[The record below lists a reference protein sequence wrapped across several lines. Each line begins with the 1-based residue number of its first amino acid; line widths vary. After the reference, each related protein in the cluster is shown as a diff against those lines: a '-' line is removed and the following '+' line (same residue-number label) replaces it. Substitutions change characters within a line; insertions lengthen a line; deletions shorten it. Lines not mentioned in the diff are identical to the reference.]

1 MPPETPPAIA
11 ILANDSTM
19 YYGSQD
25 DRELCM
31 INEQPMTDTLE
42 EDHVHGLGDIPIFE
56 SGDLRLVDLGVQAN
70 QDDETSAPQTYN
82 ENAIN
87 VTGAGVSSTYFAT
100 QSSQAGS
107 TVGNGFTKSRTWM
120 QQIVEELKD
129 LIHILAPDGRVL
141 YISDGVKQLTGYTPE
156 EIIGKSIV
164 DFVHP
169 DDRSMF
175 VREFNNSV
183 TSGDV
188 LRVFYRFR
196 KQTGG
201 EYAVLECHGQ
211 PHLTSGATS
220 SSQNNSSAPCSGFFM
235 MSRPYP
241 SKNAALLDSFLE
253 HKIENERLMKKIESL
268 RREDAEEQDDY
279 QPQWK
284 KEHEGPW
291 EQYSSQESN
300 AAMSGGMGHSSST
313 ELLDMP
319 PPGQGPSTNSAH
331 TRQGHEDANSN
342 CKLDST
348 EEKAVLYGGATNID
362 TIEMLTGLRYQDGER
377 SQGISTGDAS
387 PTLIRGDSGAN
398 LPVDKNGRSV
408 DKKKKLKTADKYV
421 CTDCGTL
428 DSPEWRKGPEGPK
441 TLCNAC
447 GLRWAKQEKKK
458 SGGGFNFNNGG
469 GDLHL

>member
-1 MPPETPPAIA
+1 MPPEPAPAIA
-11 ILANDSTM
+11 ILANDPATM
-19 YYGSQD
+19 YYGDQD
-25 DRELCM
+25 DVELCM
-31 INEQPMTDTLE
+31 INEPPMTDMLE
-42 EDHVHGLGDIPIFE
+42 EDHVHGLGDLPIFE
-56 SGDLRLVDLGVQAN
+56 PGDLRLVDLGVQIN

-87 VTGAGVSSTYFAT
+87 VTGAGASSTYFAT
-100 QSSQAGS
+100 QSSQGGS
-107 TVGNGFTKSRTWM
+107 TAGNEFTKNRSWM

-141 YISDGVKQLTGYTPE
+141 YISDSVKQLTGYTPE
-156 EIIGKSIV
+156 DIIGNSIV
-164 DFVHP
+164 DFIHP
-169 DDRSMF
+169 DDSSMF

-183 TSGDV
+183 TSGDA

-211 PHLTSGATS
+211 PHLTTGTTS

-268 RREDAEEQDDY
+268 RREDAEEY

-300 AAMSGGMGHSSST
+300 TALPVGMGHSSST
-313 ELLDMP
+313 ELLAMP
-319 PPGQGPSTNSAH
+319 PPS
-331 TRQGHEDANSN
+331 TRQGHEDASSSS
-342 CKLDST
+342 KPDST
-348 EEKAVLYGGATNID
+348 DEKTVLYGGATNID

-377 SQGISTGDAS
+377 SKGISTGDAS
-387 PTLIRGDSGAN
+387 PTLSRGDSGATMS
-398 LPVDKNGRSV
+398 VDKDGRSV

-447 GLRWAKQEKKK
+447 GLRWAKLEKKK
-458 SGGGFNFNNGG
+458 SGNFNFNNGS

>member
-1 MPPETPPAIA
+1 
-11 ILANDSTM
+11 
-19 YYGSQD
+19 
-25 DRELCM
+25 
-31 INEQPMTDTLE
+31 
-42 EDHVHGLGDIPIFE
+42 
-56 SGDLRLVDLGVQAN
+56 
-70 QDDETSAPQTYN
+70 
-82 ENAIN
+82 
-87 VTGAGVSSTYFAT
+87 
-100 QSSQAGS
+100 
-107 TVGNGFTKSRTWM
+107 M

-141 YISDGVKQLTGYTPE
+141 YISDSVKQLTGYTPE
-156 EIIGKSIV
+156 DIIGKSIV
-164 DFVHP
+164 DFIHP
-169 DDRSMF
+169 DDSSMF

-183 TSGDV
+183 TSGDA

-211 PHLTSGATS
+211 PHLTSGTTS
-220 SSQNNSSAPCSGFFM
+220 SSQNNTSAPCSGFFM

-253 HKIENERLMKKIESL
+253 HKIENERLMKKIEDL

-279 QPQWK
+279 QPQYK

-291 EQYSSQESN
+291 DQYSSQESN
-300 AAMSGGMGHSSST
+300 AALPVGMGHSSNS
-313 ELLDMP
+313 ELLAMP
-319 PPGQGPSTNSAH
+319 PPVNTTSTRH
-331 TRQGHEDANSN
+331 GHEDASSSSN
-342 CKLDST
+342 PHST
-348 EEKAVLYGGATNID
+348 EEKTVLYGGATNID

-387 PTLIRGDSGAN
+387 PTLSRGDSGATIS
-398 LPVDKNGRSV
+398 VDKDGRSV
-408 DKKKKLKTADKYV
+408 DKKKKLKTADKYI
-421 CTDCGTL
+421 CTDCGMHTPRVGPYRFHSELTDLSGTL

-458 SGGGFNFNNGG
+458 SGGFTFNNGG
-469 GDLHL
+469 GDMHL